1 MTNDRYLLAIAKSDN
16 EVLPVLGE
24 LRLCCSDVRKDQ
36 LVVDG
41 TIPIAGCIIDGV
53 GAIVKG
59 IKVCVDACTANNRIF
74 ANAAILRVAPGA
86 SA

>member
-1 MTNDRYLLAIAKSDN
+1 VTNDRYLLAIAKSDN

-53 GAIVKG
+53 GAIV
-59 IKVCVDACTANNRIF
+59 
-74 ANAAILRVAPGA
+74 
-86 SA
+86 

>member
-53 GAIVKG
+53 GAIAKG
-59 IKVCVDACTANNRIF
+59 IKVCVDACTAIDSF
-74 ANAAILRVAPGA
+74 VANTAIIGRRL
-86 SA
+86 